1 MHVVSVLKGS
11 DMVVYQS
18 ATALGH
24 TPEVYVYY
32 QDQDRHTGA
41 IIQRVVDVPKEQYQE
56 DIVSVVCGKSGFPVI
71 RKDPVERDW
80 DDTRFGTPEELEWV
94 TSVTE
99 FNRQKDAVLDYG
111 DAATSQWEYGNV
123 CLVVRIGKAGER
135 ELERARYFR
144 EHPNWESCGGIK
156 YDTVLLQ

>member
-1 MHVVSVLKGS
+1 
-11 DMVVYQS
+11 
-18 ATALGH
+18 
-24 TPEVYVYY
+24 
-32 QDQDRHTGA
+32 
-41 IIQRVVDVPKEQYQE
+41 
-56 DIVSVVCGKSGFPVI
+56 VI

-111 DAATSQWEYGNV
+111 DAATSQWGYENV

-135 ELERARYFR
+135 ELGRARYFR
-144 EHPNWESCGGIK
+144 EHPNWEELRWDEI
-156 YDTVLLQ
+156 